1 MVGSAPVERAGGG
14 AAMPFFA
21 RTILIT
27 GPESD
32 AGPARRDH
40 LEHLAGLAAR
50 GKLRAAG
57 SFPRGDG
64 YLEIFEA
71 NDLYEAEEIARASP
85 LVTLGLGTWMLR
97 EWEEIEF

>member
-1 MVGSAPVERAGGG
+1 
-14 AAMPFFA
+14 MPFYV

-27 GPESD
+27 GSEDD
-32 AGPARRDH
+32 ADPARRDH
-40 LEHLAGLAAR
+40 LSHLAQLKAA

-71 NDLYEAEEIARASP
+71 KDLYEAEAIARSSP
-85 LVTLGLGTWMLR
+85 LVMLGLGTWMLR
-97 EWEEIEF
+97 EWEEIPL